1 MLMTSLSSKKKKERE
16 SAPEDLKKV
25 FTRIREIEMK
35 LNPKKCTFGVLSGKY
50 LGNLVSERGIEANPT
65 KIKAI

>member
-1 MLMTSLSSKKKKERE
+1 MLMTSLLSKKKKRE

-35 LNPKKCTFGVLSGKY
+35 LNPKKCIFGVLSGKY